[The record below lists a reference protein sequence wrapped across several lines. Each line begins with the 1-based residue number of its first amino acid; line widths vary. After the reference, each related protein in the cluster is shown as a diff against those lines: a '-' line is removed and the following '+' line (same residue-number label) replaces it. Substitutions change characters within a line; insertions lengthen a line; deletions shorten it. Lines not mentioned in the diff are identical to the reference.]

1 MHHDRSLP
9 LTHLCSPLFLL
20 SSPLCVEEKLACTSN
35 FVQGLTIIGGRK
47 WYRWWKNYQESL
59 LPSSSSVYQNHRW
72 HVFHVVDWTKL
83 VSGSWFILGK
93 WWMAGNGGR
102 NGWRN
107 VWRKEGGKKRISP
120 IHDIYTWMSIFA
132 AINLIGI
139 HGLNRLPFD
148 LKPKLRWRG
157 REGNKSKRARKER
170 RCSIFRENDFNRE
183 DEFLQTYGTPHQLF
197 PTKLK

>member
-9 LTHLCSPLFLL
+9 LAHLCSPLFF
-20 SSPLCVEEKLACTSN
+20 SSPLPFAWKRNWCTSN

-107 VWRKEGGKKRISP
+107 VWREEGGKKRISP

-148 LKPKLRWRG
+148 LKPKLRWR
-157 REGNKSKRARKER
+157 KER
-170 RCSIFRENDFNRE
+170 
-183 DEFLQTYGTPHQLF
+183 GTRAKEHERRGDVRF
-197 PTKLK
+197 SERTISTERMNFYRRMGRPTNYSQRN